1 MKSFLFTIL
10 AFILLA
16 GTINAQTKKD
26 PEAALKQGKKEAEAL
41 VKKAITY
48 YRSVGK
54 DKALFEM
61 SDPKGKFVSGD
72 MYVTVYDLT
81 GKCLAHGAN
90 LKMVGKDWSE
100 LKDADGKAFIR
111 ERLEM
116 VKSQATG
123 WQTYKWTN
131 PVTKQI
137 EPKTTYVEKAEDVI
151 FAGGTYKK

>member
-1 MKSFLFTIL
+1 MKSFLFTIM
-10 AFILLA
+10 ACALL
-16 GTINAQTKKD
+16 TVSVSAQTKKD

-54 DKALFEM
+54 DKALLEM
-61 SDPKGKFVSGD
+61 CDPRGKFVTGD
-72 MYVTVYDLT
+72 MYVTVYDNN

-100 LKDADGKAFIR
+100 LKDADGKAFIK
-111 ERLEM
+111 ERTEM
-116 VKSQATG
+116 VKSAPIG

-131 PVTKQI
+131 PLTKQI
-137 EPKTTYVEKAEDVI
+137 EPKTTYVEKAEEVI
-151 FAGGTYKK
+151 FACGTYKK